1 METFFIQGIQVVI
14 LSLISSIT
22 LGICLYMFYYVY
34 ILYTNK
40 TDKLPNLKFGRINV
54 VVGLLYWVLIGGF
67 IVIVGLIG
75 NVTWAA
81 KIGLKSDIIAS
92 LKETNLIVISFVK
105 DLIFLLVGYIIK
117 STEGN
122 SQGK

>member
-1 METFFIQGIQVVI
+1 M
-14 LSLISSIT
+14 
-22 LGICLYMFYYVY
+22 
-34 ILYTNK
+34 LYTHK

-67 IVIVGLIG
+67 IVIAGLIG

-81 KIGLKSDIIAS
+81 KIGLKPDVITS

-122 SQGK
+122 SQSK